1 MSKMQFDCFDPSSRL
16 LRFHDLH
23 QGERCVIVCNGPS
36 LNRMDLGFL
45 RKEVV
50 FGLNKIYLGLPKF
63 GFYPRYMV
71 AVNRKVIEQ
80 SADAFRKMNCVKFIS
95 DRGTD
100 VLPEDALTYRIQTK
114 DMTGRFYGDITRGV
128 REGHTVT
135 HAALQLAYFMGF
147 RQVVI
152 IGMDH
157 YFAQSG
163 PSNAELEMRGADPN
177 HFSPDYFRGSK
188 WDAPNLA
195 ESEISYRA
203 ALEAFSAVGREI
215 VDATDGGHC
224 QVFPKEDYRSFFGL
238 KD

>member
-1 MSKMQFDCFDPSSRL
+1 MSPKTDLRKSQRRLVAVVVTYNRLDKLKDTIFRL
-16 LRFHDLH
+16 LESSEDEL
-23 QGERCVIVCNGPS
+23 S
-36 LNRMDLGFL
+36 AL
-45 RKEVV
+45 VV
-50 FGLNKIYLGLPKF
+50 VDNASTDGTADWLTRQTE
-63 GFYPRYMV
+63 PRL
-71 AVNRKVIEQ
+71 
-80 SADAFRKMNCVKFIS
+80 
-95 DRGTD
+95 D
-100 VLPEDALTYRIQTK
+100 VLLSEINR
-114 DMTGRFYGDITRGV
+114 GGV

-135 HAALQLAYFMGF
+135 HAALQIAYFMGF

-157 YFAQSG
+157 NFTQSG
-163 PSNAELEMRGADPN
+163 PPNAELEMRGADPN
-177 HFSPDYFRGSK
+177 HFSPDYFRGNK

-203 ALEAFSAVGREI
+203 ALAAFSAAGRDI